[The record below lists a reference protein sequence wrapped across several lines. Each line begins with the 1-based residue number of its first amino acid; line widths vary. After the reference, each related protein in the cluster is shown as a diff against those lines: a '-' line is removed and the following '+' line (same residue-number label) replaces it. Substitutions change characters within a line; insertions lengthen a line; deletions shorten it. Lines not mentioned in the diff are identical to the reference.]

1 LWLGPCS
8 KIERGI
14 SIRRLAGVYGEGNAA
29 MNAQNELRA
38 GLCAIAKRSVGLMSA
53 CGNEEST
60 KLYLVL
66 PILGLFG
73 YDYSNPYEVYPQYSV
88 DPNQPNKVDLAV
100 LRDGQPVIAIECKKV
115 SSDLADSRDELRTYY
130 NAIPT
135 TKLGILTNGIVFEF
149 FVDSA
154 EANRMDDDPF
164 LTLDLESV
172 WRNGVSDEVLDALIH
187 VTKPSFDPETIAE
200 MAHVRMVK
208 KRLRTSLLEE
218 TNQPSEEFCRF
229 FLQRA
234 GLKQVRKNAIDRY
247 YGPLIKSAFEE
258 ALVLPAVQKLR
269 SDPDGKST
277 SLNLHQIG
285 QRIITSEHELSII
298 AYVRRRLAYLVREEV
313 LFSAIER
320 IDYTDTVGKLTVFYI
335 NERKGRLF
343 DYIEGAEGFDKF
355 IFPSPY
361 GEVVTKS
368 VLDIDEPLQA
378 TFAVRVRELGHLQP
392 VERLARIA

>member
-1 LWLGPCS
+1 
-8 KIERGI
+8 
-14 SIRRLAGVYGEGNAA
+14 
-29 MNAQNELRA
+29 MNAHNELRA
-38 GLCAIAKRSVGLMSA
+38 GLCALAKRSVGLMSA

-66 PILGLFG
+66 PVLGLFG
-73 YDYSNPYEVYPQYSV
+73 WDYSNPYEVYPQYSA
-88 DPNQPNKVDLAV
+88 DPNAANKVDLAV

-115 SSDLADSRDELRTYY
+115 STDLADARDELRTYY
-130 NAIPT
+130 NSIPT

-149 FVDSA
+149 FVDSS
-154 EANRMDDDPF
+154 EPNKMDEDPF
-164 LTLDLESV
+164 LTVDLESV
-172 WRNGVSDEVLDALIH
+172 WRNNVSDEVLDALIH
-187 VTKPSFDPETIAE
+187 VTKSSFDPETIAE
-200 MAHVRMVK
+200 MAHVRLVK

-218 TNQPSEEFCRF
+218 ASTPSEEFCRF

-247 YGPLIKSAFEE
+247 YGPLIKMAFDE
-258 ALVLPAVQKLR
+258 ALVLPAAQRLR
-269 SDPDGKST
+269 NDPDSKGS

-285 QRIITSEHELSII
+285 QRLITSERELSIVGYI
-298 AYVRRRLAYLVREEV
+298 RRRLAYLVREEA
-313 LFSAIER
+313 LFTAIDKIEFK
-320 IDYTDTVGKLTVFYI
+320 DVVGKLVVYYV

-355 IFPSPY
+355 IFPPPY

-368 VLDIDEPLQA
+368 VLDIDEPLLA
-378 TFAVRVRELGHLQP
+378 TFAARVRELGHLQP